1 MTFLDTLGLL
11 AAFLTSVSFVPQ
23 VAKTLVTRDTSG
35 LSFIMYTL
43 FVAGVSAWLAWG
55 LMAGQMPVVVAN
67 AVTLVLAGMI
77 WLLKVRA
84 ILIGRDKVF

>member
-1 MTFLDTLGLL
+1 MDSLDLLGLA

-23 VAKTLVTRDTSG
+23 VAKTLMTRDTSG

-43 FVAGVSAWLAWG
+43 FVTGVSAWLAWG
-55 LMAGQMPVVVAN
+55 LIAGQMPVVVAN
-67 AVTLVLAGMI
+67 AVTLLLAGLV

-84 ILIGRDKVF
+84 IFLGRDRFF